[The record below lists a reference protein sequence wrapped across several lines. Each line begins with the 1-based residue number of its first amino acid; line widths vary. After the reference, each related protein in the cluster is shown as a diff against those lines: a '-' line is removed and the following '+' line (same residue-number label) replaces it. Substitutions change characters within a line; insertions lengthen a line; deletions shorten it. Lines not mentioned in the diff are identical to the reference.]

1 MVLSFG
7 ESYMTRPLDWISKHC
22 VSGGESAKA
31 SRYPLLNLNASEK
44 SPCTV
49 ATAALL
55 KDHLVETFTS
65 GLQRSVASLK
75 SIDLEYIGN
84 NIGVGAGR
92 Q

>member
-1 MVLSFG
+1 MIKPTRSTLWRQWWGIG
-7 ESYMTRPLDWISKHC
+7 ESFKVPP
-22 VSGGESAKA
+22 G
-31 SRYPLLNLNASEK
+31 LNATE
-44 SPCTV
+44 SPSLA
-49 ATAALL
+49 ATTALF

>member
-1 MVLSFG
+1 MIKPTRSTFWRQWWGIG
-7 ESYMTRPLDWISKHC
+7 ESFKMPP
-22 VSGGESAKA
+22 VG
-31 SRYPLLNLNASEK
+31 LNASDE
-44 SPCTV
+44 SPCLA
-49 ATAALL
+49 ATTALL

-75 SIDLEYIGN
+75 SIDLEYVGN